1 LKIAI
6 FGCAGIRTDASF
18 GASILDRDFLAI
30 FDPLFSIL
38 NGQVASLTMRVCDVS
53 IRQIG

>member
-38 NGQVASLTMRVCDVS
+38 NGQVASLTMRVSDVS